1 MSAYDPND
9 PLQARAE
16 PERPMNPDW
25 SRPAEAGPQWQPES
39 LEGES
44 AEAGEPAG
52 GPGAATP
59 SVPPYPYQYPG
70 QSDAAAPLP
79 QASPWLAPTGMWT
92 PPPAPPITPAGPPPY
107 GAAPGYF
114 ASGFEVPQ
122 RPAPPDPGQPYF
134 YWTPLAGVPPT
145 PGGRGPQGPLRRL
158 GPLVLAVA
166 LLSGSL
172 SAVGTYLAVTVAS
185 SSGPAT
191 ATTTSQPGTAQTI
204 SLTQSDAIIRV
215 ASLVKP
221 SVVTIVSSDASGV
234 SPFSVPST
242 GAGSGFIVSSTG
254 LILTNNHVV
263 TGASTLTV
271 TLDDTRQMTA
281 TVVTTDAQH
290 DLALIK
296 INATGLTPVT
306 LGDSSGVKVGQL
318 AIAIGSP
325 LGTFTDSVTQGIVSG
340 VDRSITVG
348 DQVTRT
354 QEDLSGL
361 IQTDAAINPGNSGGP
376 LLDSSGAVVGI
387 ITATASNAQDMG
399 FAIPI
404 NQAKQ
409 MIAQATK

>member
-1 MSAYDPND
+1 MSAYDPNE
-9 PLQARAE
+9 PCQTRAE
-16 PERPMNPDW
+16 PERPMNADW
-25 SRPAEAGPQWQPES
+25 SRPAETGPLWQPEA
-39 LEGES
+39 LVDES
-44 AEAGEPAG
+44 SEPAG
-52 GPGAATP
+52 GPASAAP
-59 SVPPYPYQYPG
+59 NVPLPPYSDPG
-70 QSDAAAPLP
+70 QPDAASPLAQPLP
-79 QASPWLAPTGMWT
+79 WSVPTGMWT
-92 PPPAPPITPAGPPPY
+92 PPPAPPIAPPAAAPY
-107 GAAPGYF
+107 GGAPGYF
-114 ASGFEVPQ
+114 TSGFEAPQ
-122 RPAPPDPGQPYF
+122 PPAPPEAGEPYYYWAPPG
-134 YWTPLAGVPPT
+134 GVPPT
-145 PGGRGPQGPLRRL
+145 SGGPKQQSPLRRL
-158 GPLVLAVA
+158 GPLVVAVA

-172 SAVGTYLAVTVAS
+172 SAVGTYVAVTLAS
-185 SSGPAT
+185 SSGPAAAT
-191 ATTTSQPGTAQTI
+191 ATSQPGSAQTI

-242 GAGSGFIVSSTG
+242 GAGSGFIVSSNG

-263 TGASTLTV
+263 TGASSLTV
-271 TLDDTRQMTA
+271 TLDDTRQMPA
-281 TVVTTDAQH
+281 TVVTTDATH

-296 INATGLTPVT
+296 IDATGLTPVT
-306 LGDSSGVKVGQL
+306 LGDSAGVQVGQL

-340 VDRSITVG
+340 VNRSITVG
-348 DQVTRT
+348 DQATRT

-376 LLDSSGAVVGI
+376 LLDASGTVVGI